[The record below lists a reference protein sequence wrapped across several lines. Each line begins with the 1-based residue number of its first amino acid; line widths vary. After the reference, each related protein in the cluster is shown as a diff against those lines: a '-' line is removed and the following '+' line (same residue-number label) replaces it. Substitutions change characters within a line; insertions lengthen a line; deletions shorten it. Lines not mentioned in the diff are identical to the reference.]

1 MAGAELEIKAD
12 LVVQYLCTMS
22 PGEEFLGSLI
32 SFVESDGASMPQQPG
47 PFYQHFGSWVC
58 VEYICF
64 SSFGTTNQ
72 SFCCGCWVAFN
83 CSPCISHLRMMDLA
97 KEKSGSVPRVE
108 EVHKECLG

>member
-58 VEYICF
+58 VEYIYV
-64 SSFGTTNQ
+64 SHSLAQLTRV
-72 SFCCGCWVAFN
+72 SVADAGLP
-83 CSPCISHLRMMDLA
+83 SIVVLA
-97 KEKSGSVPRVE
+97 F
-108 EVHKECLG
+108 LT